1 MDSDASREEP
11 RPFKELL
18 HENLIL
24 ITETM
29 GTFSFC
35 FTFSFVNWRAS
46 DSSPTLKQNN
56 KHLHPVKFAQRGE
69 NYLVLLKSRPIGE
82 ISGLSSDFSSF
93 GEMLP
98 CATTHHPVAFSISRV
113 TQLSIPVQV
122 GNKNWFRN
130 DLLDLTIKT
139 KVNQSGG

>member
-1 MDSDASREEP
+1 
-11 RPFKELL
+11 
-18 HENLIL
+18 
-24 ITETM
+24 
-29 GTFSFC
+29 
-35 FTFSFVNWRAS
+35 VNWRAS
-46 DSSPTLKQNN
+46 DSSSTLKQNN

-98 CATTHHPVAFSISRV
+98 CATTHHPVELHGQVAFSISRV

-130 DLLDLTIKT
+130 DLLDLAIKT
-139 KVNQSGG
+139 KVNQLGGACLII